1 MSSRFELRSHRLDS
15 QAGQA
20 SVELALSLPLLTA
33 LLFIVVEAGRIC
45 LVAIALASAAHA
57 GVQYGAQNLT
67 TVSDNAGMQNAAAAD
82 AASLTGM
89 TATASHYCQ
98 CSDGSASTC
107 LATDCSA
114 NHRLMYVKVITTAT
128 YSPWFNWPGIPAT
141 TTLTSQAIM
150 RVAQ

>member
-1 MSSRFELRSHRLDS
+1 MRSNRFDPLRLAR
-15 QAGQA
+15 GQS

-33 LLFIVVEAGRIC
+33 LLMVVVEAGRIC
-45 LVAIALASAAHA
+45 MVAIALASAAHA

-67 TVSDNAGMQNAAAAD
+67 TVSDSVGMQNAAKAD
-82 AASLTGM
+82 APNLAGM
-89 TATASHYCQ
+89 TATAIYYCQ

-114 NHRLMYVKVITTAT
+114 SHRLTYVRVNTSAT
-128 YSPWFNWPGIPAT
+128 YSPWFNWPGVPAT
-141 TTLTSQAIM
+141 TTLSSQAVM

>member
-1 MSSRFELRSHRLDS
+1 MESQRYRNRLRRFD
-15 QAGQA
+15 GQS

-33 LLFIVVEAGRIC
+33 LLMIVVEAGRIC

-67 TVSDNAGMQNAAAAD
+67 TVSDNVGMQNAAKAD
-82 AASLTGM
+82 APNLTAM
-89 TATASHYCQ
+89 TATGSHFCK

-107 LATDCSA
+107 LATDCVSS
-114 NHRLMYVKVITTAT
+114 HRLMYVQVNTSAT
-128 YSPWFNWPGIPAT
+128 YSPWLNWPGVPLT

-150 RVAQ
+150 RVSQ